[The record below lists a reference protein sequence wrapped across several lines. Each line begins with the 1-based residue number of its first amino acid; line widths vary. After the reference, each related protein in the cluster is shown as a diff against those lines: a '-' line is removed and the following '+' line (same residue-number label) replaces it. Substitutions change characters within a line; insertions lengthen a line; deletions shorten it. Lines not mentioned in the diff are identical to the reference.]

1 MNEPVSKAQL
11 FASLPPRW
19 PTDLRVAIRE
29 AAGALPAKL
38 VVLDDDPTGTQTVR
52 DVPVLTSWGVE
63 ELSTELADV
72 APCCYVLT
80 NSRSLP
86 PERARDLARHVAR
99 NLRSAAGRTG
109 RRFVPVSRSD
119 STLRGHFPLET
130 DVLAEELG
138 PFDAT
143 VIVPYFEAGG
153 RYTIHD
159 VHYVADGDTLIPAA
173 ATAFAHDAAFGYRS
187 SNLRDWIAEKT
198 GGAIPAKAVIS
209 VSIDEIRSRG
219 PGAIAARLE
228 RLPPGSTVIANAASP
243 SDLDVFVFAALQAE
257 AAGRRFLFRTAAQ
270 FVASRLGLMERSC
283 WRPAHDGTAPARS
296 NGGLVVVGS
305 YVPKSSQ
312 QLAELLRVAATGTEA
327 TLLPVELSVPRVL
340 ARAQREA
347 EIGRVRTLMS
357 DTLAAGRDVVLFTS
371 RTLVAGDDGALSIEV
386 GAKISTALVEL
397 AHSLQKR
404 PAFLVAK
411 GGVTSSDLATRALG
425 VRRAM
430 VLGQIVPGVPVWRLG
445 PESRFPGMPYIVFPG
460 NVGDLQALAEVYGLM
475 RRGASLPQP
484 SRYHTN
490 P

>member
-1 MNEPVSKAQL
+1 MNEPISKTQL
-11 FASLPPRW
+11 FASLPPPW
-19 PTDLRVAIRE
+19 PADLRVAIRE
-29 AAGALPAKL
+29 GAEALAAKL
-38 VVLDDDPTGTQTVR
+38 VVLDDDPTGTQTVC

-63 ELSTELADV
+63 ELSTELADA
-72 APCCYVLT
+72 APCFYVLT

-86 PERARDLARHVAR
+86 PGRARDLTRHLAG
-99 NLRSAAGRTG
+99 NLRSAADRTG
-109 RRFVPVSRSD
+109 RRFVLVSRSD

-143 VIVPYFEAGG
+143 VLVPYFEAGG

-159 VHYVADGDTLIPAA
+159 THYVADGDTLIPAA
-173 ATAFAHDAAFGYRS
+173 VTAFAHDAAFGYRS

-198 GGAIPAKAVIS
+198 GGAIPAKAVVS

-219 PGAIAARLE
+219 PGAVAARLE
-228 RLPPGSTVIANAASP
+228 RLPPGSTVIVNAACR

-270 FVASRLGLMERSC
+270 FVASRLGLMEQAG
-283 WRPAHDGTAPARS
+283 WRPTFDEAAPAHA

-327 TLLPVELSVPRVL
+327 ALLPVELSVPRVL
-340 ARAQREA
+340 APAQREA
-347 EIGRVRTLMS
+347 EIGRVSNLLS
-357 DTLAAGRDVVLFTS
+357 DALAAGRDVVVYTS
-371 RTLVAGDDGALSIEV
+371 RALVTGDDGALGLEV
-386 GAKISTALVEL
+386 GAKISAALVEL
-397 AHSLQKR
+397 VRSLRKR

-411 GGVTSSDLATRALG
+411 GGITSSDLATRALG
-425 VRRAM
+425 VRRAV

-460 NVGDLQALAEVYGLM
+460 NVGDLQALADVYGRM
-475 RRGASLPQP
+475 GRRASSPQP
-484 SRYHTN
+484 SLSLTN